1 MRICWVMVGILAVLL
16 GVIAWQLWQR
26 QQQPSEQE
34 TVSLDQIAPV
44 FTDYLTEVEVATG
57 TAFDF
62 LSYVQAVD
70 ETDGTVEVRVLGD
83 YDLNAPGEYVL
94 RYVAQDQ
101 GGNQAEQMLTLRVV
115 EGEAGTVRILG
126 RTFMTERGFQAKTEN
141 GLTTVDGTLIVNK
154 SYGLPADYGEDLTA
168 ETLAAFEEMQTV
180 VAAEGLD
187 LAIVSGFRSY
197 GTQQNLY
204 NRYVARDGLA
214 EAETYSARPGF
225 SEHQTGLAMDLNL
238 ADSSFAETA
247 EGRWLVEHAWE
258 YGFVLRYPNGKSELT
273 GYIFEPWHFRY
284 VGRDLAEKLYNSGDW
299 LSLEEYFGL
308 TSQYDV
314 I

>member
-1 MRICWVMVGILAVLL
+1 MVGILAVLL

-26 QQQPSEQE
+26 QQQPGEQE
-34 TVSLDQIAPV
+34 TVPLDQIAPV

-70 ETDGTVEVRVLGD
+70 ETDGIVEVRVLGD

-126 RTFMTERGFQAKTEN
+126 RTFMTERGFQAKMEN

-154 SYGLPADYGEDLTA
+154 SYGLPVDYGEDLTA
-168 ETLAAFEEMQTV
+168 EALAAFEEMQAAA
-180 VAAEGLD
+180 AAEGLD

-204 NRYVARDGLA
+204 NRYVVRDGLA

-238 ADSSFAETA
+238 ADSSFAETE
-247 EGRWLVEHAWE
+247 EGRWLAEHAWE
-258 YGFVLRYPNGKSELT
+258 YGFVLRYPNGKSGLT

-284 VGRDLAEKLYNSGDW
+284 VGRDLAEKLYNGGDW